1 MPSTKA
7 VSGMSECLKIGGE
20 GTSSD
25 VVGIICRDV
34 GMSENLGKG
43 GGANSNV
50 VGIICSP
57 WLRWL
62 R

>member
-43 GGANSNV
+43 GGQIVMWWA
-50 VGIICSP
+50 
-57 WLRWL
+57 
-62 R
+62 